1 MKQSRIDHRVE
12 KLLRHRKVEGVGDFE
27 ARIDATPFRFGL
39 SLADR
44 GGRTVNPRCGESVL
58 GQEEDVFTG
67 PTSDIQDRPANLATL
82 GKPHDHGLWAPDVP
96 WGRSLVGGF
105 EPIDTHADRLVRLRA
120 APGVA
125 ACCRPDAQR

>member
-1 MKQSRIDHRVE
+1 MSAPAVSIVTPSHNQ
-12 KLLRHRKVEGVGDFE
+12 
-27 ARIDATPFRFGL
+27 ARYLEETI
-39 SLADR
+39 
-44 GGRTVNPRCGESVL
+44 ESVL